1 MDLQLSWLERTI
13 HIRKVTGSSPV
24 RSTKIKKSREGIFLQ
39 EKKIPPIDR
48 RYYRF
53 FLTLIT
59 VIIQRQRKLEVLIQ
73 D

>member
-24 RSTKIKKSREGIFLQ
+24 RSTKMKKSCKGIFCCKKENTPYNQ
-39 EKKIPPIDR
+39 EVFS
-48 RYYRF
+48 F

-59 VIIQRQRKLEVLIQ
+59 VIVQRKPEALVQ